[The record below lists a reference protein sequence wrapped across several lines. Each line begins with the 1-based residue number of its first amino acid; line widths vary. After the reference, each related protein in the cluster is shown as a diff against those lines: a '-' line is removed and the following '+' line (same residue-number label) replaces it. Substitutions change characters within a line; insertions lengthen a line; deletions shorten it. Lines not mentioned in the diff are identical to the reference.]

1 MQFPNF
7 RTYVPHIKGFLRF
20 LIRTPSRGMSGEKRD
35 PNEEKDGDPDRAR
48 SRRSES
54 SGCGESRSGTRTRT
68 SFATHGGSIFDQGER
83 HSPVGPQSPTVTPKI
98 LVYIDANRRV
108 TLFAVDR
115 MDVGESANATYPYY
129 SYVFISDG
137 NSRVMGMRRGPEEA
151 GDRLDG
157 KGGGRRRGRGN
168 DRKPTAEVYLKA
180 PKAQNHRNRV
190 LKPYNHCNVIE

>member
-1 MQFPNF
+1 M
-7 RTYVPHIKGFLRF
+7 PHIKGFLRF
-20 LIRTPSRGMSGEKRD
+20 LIRTPYEGTPRGACRVKSETRMRKRTEIRTEPGQDDRKARAAEKVVR
-35 PNEEKDGDPDRAR
+35 ERERGRA
-48 SRRSES
+48 SRRTA
-54 SGCGESRSGTRTRT
+54 GR
-68 SFATHGGSIFDQGER
+68 FSIKAER

-98 LVYIDANRRV
+98 LVYTDANRRL
-108 TLFAVDR
+108 TLFAVDK
-115 MDVGESANATYPYY
+115 MDVGESANSTYPYY

-168 DRKPTAEVYLKA
+168 DRKPTAEVYLKV

>member
-1 MQFPNF
+1 MKSETRMRK
-7 RTYVPHIKGFLRF
+7 RTE
-20 LIRTPSRGMSGEKRD
+20 IRTEPGQDDRKARAAEKVVRERERG
-35 PNEEKDGDPDRAR
+35 RA
-48 SRRSES
+48 SRRTA
-54 SGCGESRSGTRTRT
+54 GR
-68 SFATHGGSIFDQGER
+68 FSIKAER
-83 HSPVGPQSPTVTPKI
+83 HSPVGPQPPTVTPKI
-98 LVYIDANRRV
+98 LVYIDANRRL

-115 MDVGESANATYPYY
+115 MDVGESANATYTYY

-168 DRKPTAEVYLKA
+168 DRKLTAEVYLT
-180 PKAQNHRNRV
+180 QNRRNRI

>member
-1 MQFPNF
+1 M
-7 RTYVPHIKGFLRF
+7 PHIKGFLRF
-20 LIRTPSRGMSGEKRD
+20 LIRTPYEGTPRGACRVKSETRMRKRTEIRTEPGQDDRKARAAEKVVR
-35 PNEEKDGDPDRAR
+35 ERERGRA
-48 SRRSES
+48 SRRTA
-54 SGCGESRSGTRTRT
+54 GR
-68 SFATHGGSIFDQGER
+68 FSIKAER

-98 LVYIDANRRV
+98 LVYVYANRRL

-157 KGGGRRRGRGN
+157 KGAEGAASEETTGSRPQ
-168 DRKPTAEVYLKA
+168 KCTSKQQKHKTAE
-180 PKAQNHRNRV
+180 
-190 LKPYNHCNVIE
+190 IGS